1 MTDAMT
7 ESELPQGSPDKLYE
21 HHRQQLSAM
30 LDGALSP
37 DAARFMLRRLQH
49 DTELASCWERWQ
61 VCGDVLRGQRNAL
74 LPADFAQCVA
84 RAIAGDNAAPAA
96 TTMAAKPRWARWG
109 GGAALAASVAVAALF
124 VVRQTPSAVDP
135 VTVDPATQIVAA
147 SAPAAASGGEIQT
160 PAPAAPAPSPQPV
173 APDTAAQFA
182 ATAVAVAD
190 VPRRAAARRSRGQSQ
205 RAALRTPARSEAPAV
220 AAVAST
226 PVLVPAIGNASA
238 TADVDPFGAQA
249 LTAPSRPWPR
259 AILPN
264 FPAAGALTV
273 DYGNGASTFYPFEP
287 RLAVPADDS
296 ASGQQ
301 DSTGEPAPPQP

>member
-7 ESELPQGSPDKLYE
+7 ESDLPHGSPDKLYE

-49 DTELASCWERWQ
+49 DIELASCWERWQ

-84 RAIAGDNAAPAA
+84 RALANEHTAPAV
-96 TTMAAKPRWARWG
+96 TTIAAKPRWARWG

-135 VTVDPATQIVAA
+135 ATVAPATQIVAA
-147 SAPAAASGGEIQT
+147 SSPT
-160 PAPAAPAPSPQPV
+160 PATGVEIPTPVPEAPAPSPQPA

-182 ATAVAVAD
+182 ATAVAVAE

-205 RAALRTPARSEAPAV
+205 RAAIRTPARTSEAPAV
-220 AAVAST
+220 VAVANT
-226 PVLVPAIGNASA
+226 PVLAPAMSNAA
-238 TADVDPFGAQA
+238 ANVDPFGAQA

-264 FPAAGALTV
+264 FPATGALTV
-273 DYGNGASTFYPFEP
+273 DYGNSGASSFYPFEP
-287 RLAVPADDS
+287 RVAAPAHGSVSDQE
-296 ASGQQ
+296 G
-301 DSTGEPAPPQP
+301 STSEPPPQP

>member
-7 ESELPQGSPDKLYE
+7 ESDLPHGSPDKLYE

-49 DTELASCWERWQ
+49 DVELASCWERWQ

-84 RAIAGDNAAPAA
+84 RALANEHTAPAV

-135 VTVDPATQIVAA
+135 VTVDPASQIVAA
-147 SAPAAASGGEIQT
+147 SSPT
-160 PAPAAPAPSPQPV
+160 PATGVEIPTPLPEAPAPSPQPA
-173 APDTAAQFA
+173 APDTAAQLA
-182 ATAVAVAD
+182 ATAVAVAE

-205 RAALRTPARSEAPAV
+205 RAALRTPARASEAPAV
-220 AAVAST
+220 VAVANT
-226 PVLVPAIGNASA
+226 PVLAPAMSNAA
-238 TADVDPFGAQA
+238 ANVDPFGAQA

-264 FPAAGALTV
+264 FPATGALTV
-273 DYGNGASTFYPFEP
+273 DYGNSGASSFYPFEP
-287 RLAVPADDS
+287 RVAAPAHDGVGDQE
-296 ASGQQ
+296 G
-301 DSTGEPAPPQP
+301 STSEPPPQP